1 MAGGRRSPPAPCCPG
16 RAAMPSPCCQGR
28 VAVPSVHQSLSEM
41 DFERGIWAAARDGDE
56 ARVLQLLERRGDPA
70 EPDLAGYTALVHRG
84 YRGHR
89 GAPGARHWYTGGT
102 GGHRGPD
109 LTGHMALA
117 PGARPWRGGPG
128 GLWGRS
134 CPGSRGSLG
143 SVLPGVP
150 GVAGSPEAAPCPQHY
165 ASRNGHL
172 GVCRLL
178 LERGAPCDARTPG
191 GATPLHRACYR
202 GHRAVTELLLAHG
215 ADPAAADGDGKTGLH
230 KGPHGKPRPEAP

>member
-16 RAAMPSPCCQGR
+16 RGALPAPCCPGR

-70 EPDLAGYTALVHRG
+70 EPDLAGYTAL
-84 YRGHR
+84 
-89 GAPGARHWYTGGT
+89 
-102 GGHRGPD
+102 
-109 LTGHMALA
+109 
-117 PGARPWRGGPG
+117 
-128 GLWGRS
+128 
-134 CPGSRGSLG
+134 
-143 SVLPGVP
+143 
-150 GVAGSPEAAPCPQHY
+150 HY

-191 GATPLHRACYR
+191 GATPLHRACYC

-215 ADPAAADGDGKTGLH
+215 ADPAATDSDGRTGLH
-230 KGPHGKPRPEAP
+230 KVRARGDPGTGGRHGGIPCAGWEWRPWRDPWTRWGVRRDLPARIGWGARR